1 MGDEGPKVTRPDSG
15 VGDVAQYY
23 SMHEYGYDYG
33 TVWYGLVWYGYGI
46 IMDMAMDM
54 VGLVVHDACH
64 GRLQY
69 VNSGEIRGKKRQES
83 RKVGS
88 EA

>member
-1 MGDEGPKVTRPDSG
+1 MLLSTTVCTSMGMIMVRRGMVW
-15 VGDVAQYY
+15 
-23 SMHEYGYDYG
+23 YGL
-33 TVWYGLVWYGYGI
+33 VWYGLVWYGYGI

-69 VNSGEIRGKKRQES
+69 VNSGEIRGKKRQET